1 MRLTKEQKGLAVLDV
16 LMDVDRETL
25 RGLIS
30 RTEMRRQ
37 KVKDGI
43 EWIRDFAPNALVVQ
57 RSGGNYYYKIAED
70 DLEVAEHVAVRS
82 KTLYKMAL
90 RLERMTA
97 VSLER
102 WPTSPLLKIM
112 HRHLTRMRED
122 VEDLVV

>member
-16 LMDVDRETL
+16 LMDMDRENIYGLVTRTGMQ
-25 RGLIS
+25 RG
-30 RTEMRRQ
+30 
-37 KVKDGI
+37 KVRDGI
-43 EWIRDFAPNALVVQ
+43 DWIRDFAPSALVVK
-57 RSGGNYYYKIAED
+57 RVGNTYFYKLAED
-70 DLEVAEHVAVRS
+70 DLEVAEHVGVRS
-82 KTLYKMAL
+82 KALYKMAL

-122 VEDLVV
+122 VEDLI